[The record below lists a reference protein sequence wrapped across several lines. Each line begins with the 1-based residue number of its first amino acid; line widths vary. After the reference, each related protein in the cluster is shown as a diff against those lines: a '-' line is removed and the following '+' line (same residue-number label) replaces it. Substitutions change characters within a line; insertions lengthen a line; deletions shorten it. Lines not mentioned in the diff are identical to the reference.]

1 MELSSSPNWI
11 HFMLGGAVRW
21 MIHVG
26 CFLLIL
32 LRIKPVDK
40 SKVPRPPKIC
50 NFFNTKLANVFKM
63 HVKERGL
70 NNKLSSSLIEHTL
83 SCFFAEVAKRK
94 LSYIKNEIN
103 GNLNQGIFLLRFIT
117 SFFLIIPLQQF
128 S

>member
-1 MELSSSPNWI
+1 M
-11 HFMLGGAVRW
+11 
-21 MIHVG
+21 
-26 CFLLIL
+26 
-32 LRIKPVDK
+32 DK

-94 LSYIKNEIN
+94 LSYTKKEIN
-103 GNLNQGIFLLRFIT
+103 GNLNQGTFLFRF
-117 SFFLIIPLQQF
+117 FNLLF